1 MIPLHR
7 ALGAALALA
16 LLFTIAPARADDAPA
31 GDAANGKRLYLAVG
45 CYECH
50 GRVGQGGA
58 YNGPVPVLAQTA
70 LPFDAFK
77 QQLRDPSNDMPAYA
91 ETVLA
96 DKDLADIFAFLH
108 GLAGPLAVKDV
119 PILNH

>member
-50 GRVGQGGA
+50 GRDGQGGA
-58 YNGPVPVLAQTA
+58 FTGPAPVLAQTA

-77 QQLRDPSNDMPAYA
+77 SQLRDPSNDMPPYV

-96 DKDLADIFAFLH
+96 EKDVADIYAFLH
-108 GLAGPLAVKDV
+108 TLSGPQKDIAILA
-119 PILNH
+119 H